1 MPRMSVTDRRE
12 ALVVAA
18 LAVIERDGV
27 HAATTRAIVAE
38 AGMSL
43 ASFHYAFTSR
53 DELLEAVVR
62 RVVDGY
68 VAAEAD
74 VDVEGPA
81 ELEPLVRSTIRAY
94 VDLLK
99 ADPAREQGMIELSL
113 YSLRTPELNAIATAQ
128 YAAYQSFIE
137 SLILRIA
144 DRTGARWK
152 VPTDVLARMVTTMTD
167 GLTLGYLVNRDD
179 TLLDEL
185 TELVVAALVG
195 QTEPAK

>member
-1 MPRMSVTDRRE
+1 MSVAHRRE
-12 ALVVAA
+12 ALVGAA

-43 ASFHYAFTSR
+43 ASFHYAYASR

-68 VAAEAD
+68 AAAEAD
-74 VDVEGPA
+74 LEIEGP
-81 ELEPLVRSTIRAY
+81 LEVESLVRSAITSY
-94 VDLLK
+94 VELLR

-113 YSLRTPELNAIATAQ
+113 YSIRTEGLRTVATAQ
-128 YAAYQSFIE
+128 YAAYQDFTE
-137 SLILRIA
+137 SVIRRIA
-144 DRTGARWK
+144 EVTGTRWK
-152 VPTDVLARMVTTMTD
+152 VPTPLLARMVTTMTD

-179 TLLDEL
+179 EALDQL
-185 TELVVAALVG
+185 TELVVAALMQQV
-195 QTEPAK
+195 ERD